1 MVTSADC
8 TTARQ
13 HRFGPLPPASHDEYL
28 ARRHAERAPRA
39 SPPEA
44 KLTSSFDQPADC
56 VSDHQDGNDLVP
68 TLNDASSRDASS
80 SVPISAPPSAS
91 HDEYLARRH
100 TERAPR
106 VNSPEA
112 KLTSSFDQPADCVS
126 DHQVDA
132 TCELA
137 SHLRFTHQRTGS
149 ARRDALSSSGSAS
162 TLRRRQVYS
171 TSEVIK

>member
-13 HRFGPLPPASHDEYL
+13 HRFEPPPPASHDEFL
-28 ARRHAERAPRA
+28 AHRHAERTHRV

-44 KLTSSFDQPADC
+44 KLTSSFDQLADC
-56 VSDHQDGNDLVP
+56 VSDHQIGDDSWFLVSTPND
-68 TLNDASSRDASS
+68 DSSRYPSASE
-80 SVPISAPPSAS
+80 PISSPPSAS

-106 VNSPEA
+106 VSSPEA
-112 KLTSSFDQPADCVS
+112 KLTSSFLPADSVA

-149 ARRDALSSSGSAS
+149 ARRDAPRLVGPCKHA
-162 TLRRRQVYS
+162 
-171 TSEVIK
+171 